1 MSSDKGARRT
11 PGPAAKPISR
21 RDFINGTLVGALGLS
36 AGTLLGGAAAGADG
50 NATVARRTLRPR
62 GTVPACPPLR
72 ASDKGDRYELCHGLA
87 RGGRWPSTHF
97 AGAPPAS
104 GELYDSIVIGGGPS
118 GLAAAWRLRKL
129 KYDNILVLEK
139 NDTVGG
145 YCRDERSG
153 RHAYSIAAAYT
164 EYPDT
169 ATLIE
174 LYSDLGVVTGTD
186 AHGDPVVAE
195 RYLPKSTE
203 SKDYIQGVWYDDAW
217 DSGIDDLPLPKKV
230 RDDLRAFRNDLER
243 WNKYVGG
250 DGKEAFA
257 KPTDASTTDAA
268 VRELDNLTLLEYI
281 AKRGWDPQVS
291 EFFDSFVRSS
301 MGSTHDRISA
311 WAAIS
316 FLLGEF
322 NFRSGNGPAA
332 GQATNMLTQPG
343 GNGYLSRLLAERI
356 GADRIRTQ
364 AFVLRARNAGD
375 EVHVTCLQGGN
386 PKTLRARTAIYAAP
400 RYVAPHLLPDLPA
413 AGRCEAKAFRY
424 APYIVANVHV
434 SRTPPPGQWNGL
446 VHGDFLISDFVVADW
461 PGLADPE
468 HASLARPNVLTVYAP
483 LVMPRQRRELLTL
496 PADCYEQRILD
507 DLERLL
513 PGVRSTV
520 TAFDL
525 YRWGHAM
532 LAAEK
537 GFIFSQARREAARPL
552 GRLFFA
558 GHEVEG
564 LPAFENAVTSAV
576 RAAGEAAAVLAG
588 VASSE
593 GAR

>member
-1 MSSDKGARRT
+1 
-11 PGPAAKPISR
+11 
-21 RDFINGTLVGALGLS
+21 
-36 AGTLLGGAAAGADG
+36 
-50 NATVARRTLRPR
+50 
-62 GTVPACPPLR
+62 
-72 ASDKGDRYELCHGLA
+72 LCHGLT
-87 RGGRWPSTHF
+87 RGGRRQPARF
-97 AGAPPAS
+97 AAIPPAS
-104 GELYDSIVIGGGPS
+104 GELYDAIVIGGGPS

-129 KYDNILVLEK
+129 KYDNVLLLEK

-153 RHAYSIAAAYT
+153 RHTYSIAAAYT

-186 AHGDPVVAE
+186 SYGDPVVAE

-203 SKDYIQGVWYDDAW
+203 SKDYIQGAWYDDAW
-217 DSGIDDLPLPKKV
+217 DSGIGDLPLPKKV
-230 RDDLRAFRNDLER
+230 RQDLKAFRNDLER
-243 WNKYVGG
+243 WYKYVGG
-250 DGKEAFA
+250 DGREAFA
-257 KPTDASTTDAA
+257 KPTDASTADAA

-281 AKRGWDPQVS
+281 VKRGWDPQVS
-291 EFFDSFVRSS
+291 AFFDSFVRSS

-316 FLLGEF
+316 FLLGEY
-322 NFRSGNGPAA
+322 NFRAGDGPAA
-332 GQATNMLTQPG
+332 GQPTNMLTQPG
-343 GNGYLSRLLAERI
+343 GNGYLSRLLAGWI
-356 GADRIRTQ
+356 GAERIRTQ
-364 AFVLRARNAGD
+364 AFVLRAQNAGD
-375 EVHVTCLQGGN
+375 EVHVTCLQGGC
-386 PKTLRARTAIYAAP
+386 PQTLRARTAIYAAP
-400 RYVAPHLLPDLPA
+400 RYVAPYVLPDLSA
-413 AGRCEAKAFRY
+413 AARCEAKAFRY
-424 APYIVANVHV
+424 APYIVANVYV
-434 SRTPPPGQWNGL
+434 SRTPSPAQWNGL

-468 HASLARPNVLTVYAP
+468 HASLERPNVLTVYVP
-483 LVMPRQRRELLTL
+483 LVMPGQRRELLSF

-532 LAAEK
+532 LAADK

-558 GHEVEG
+558 GHDAEG

-588 VASSE
+588 KSTSLSPRGGDQPSA
-593 GAR
+593 GARG